1 MEEVKEE
8 QVPLPLSVRE
18 GIDFIDSL
26 KYDHQQFL
34 TYFLVNRTCFR
45 CVLMLFGE
53 GNLQIY
59 RIQDFKPLYDHLKLP
74 MIEGLCALCQGVNQ
88 HCHLHV
94 ARVCEEVKKQG
105 FEFDDFK
112 ITFSITVVAYLNKLR
127 ML

>member
-94 ARVCEEVKKQG
+94 ARVCEEVKKQR